1 MIRFGV
7 FQGLTVCVL
16 CALMGCHAVVQ
27 AQSVGTGE
35 ENGGRYVVQET
46 ETLPEGVS
54 FGVPGGEKCPACA
67 VFPNME
73 KVFAKDPLPKI
84 PSNIQPKQ
92 LVDAFCK
99 ACGVIDEMLA
109 EMEDLSS
116 EIRVRDVR
124 LLELASDSLEAEVLR
139 SEVAQ
144 FRQKMA
150 DRAQRVHLLY
160 HRTLEW
166 IGVVWSLEPERPE
179 VLRYMLFLLSSAIDS
194 DQYESA
200 YVLSRELMAQKV
212 CEKDPY
218 LYEMAGISAF
228 MVGKFDVARLCFEE
242 AQKRNVQT
250 AASTVCQELIPYY
263 VQAWK
268 TEQTIRQQEQMK
280 GELPRVILETTK
292 GVVELEL
299 FEDSAPNTV
308 SAFLQL
314 VRDGAYDGKC
324 FSTVVSGLF
333 ARTEPVTADTEL
345 VKEAAGAEARKHFRG
360 SVVWVQSDSAGQV
373 NGQVQMNRPMNGQ
386 FFVMF
391 TPAPQLDGKYT
402 VFGRVTKGMEV
413 ISSFQRVD
421 SRNLDDSHT
430 AVQADRV
437 LSARVLNRSRY

>member
-1 MIRFGV
+1 
-7 FQGLTVCVL
+7 
-16 CALMGCHAVVQ
+16 
-27 AQSVGTGE
+27 
-35 ENGGRYVVQET
+35 
-46 ETLPEGVS
+46 
-54 FGVPGGEKCPACA
+54 
-67 VFPNME
+67 
-73 KVFAKDPLPKI
+73 
-84 PSNIQPKQ
+84 
-92 LVDAFCK
+92 
-99 ACGVIDEMLA
+99 
-109 EMEDLSS
+109 
-116 EIRVRDVR
+116 
-124 LLELASDSLEAEVLR
+124 
-139 SEVAQ
+139 
-144 FRQKMA
+144 
-150 DRAQRVHLLY
+150 
-160 HRTLEW
+160 
-166 IGVVWSLEPERPE
+166 
-179 VLRYMLFLLSSAIDS
+179 
-194 DQYESA
+194 
-200 YVLSRELMAQKV
+200 
-212 CEKDPY
+212 
-218 LYEMAGISAF
+218 
-228 MVGKFDVARLCFEE
+228 
-242 AQKRNVQT
+242 
-250 AASTVCQELIPYY
+250 
-263 VQAWK
+263 
-268 TEQTIRQQEQMK
+268 MK

-421 SRNLDDSHT
+421 SRNLEDSHT
-430 AVQADRV
+430 AVQADRI